1 MEKLLRPR
9 YGTVALVMAVCLG
22 LMALI
27 LPRFPDKACNFSLW
41 AFIVSEYVFAS
52 IIAVCV
58 QLQALRQSLFNLRL
72 TPVFA
77 SVGLM
82 FLVGAVGIVLNPVAR
97 LSPDGVASIGL
108 AQLTIMN
115 LGILF
120 SLIALTGPQQLKAE
134 EIGSE
139 DSDAAASTSTKIKRL
154 TQIRIKALSKSHDS
168 LPAQE
173 LPVDYGSAQSQAT
186 SDQQIIDTSQMT
198 ARETAPRM
206 PSQPISAK
214 SQQESQTNHQKTGR
228 ISVQQL
234 MQRLQKPGGRSS
246 DASTVERPAI
256 AASGQAEDGQNQIAK
271 ELPPEI
277 KRLPSVNSAKTQV
290 KAIDPNKPTN
300 SAISKLQALSASG
313 TGAAGLFQPGNSLQG
328 TEQAGLRS
336 VLDRLDNEEAIPTN
350 VPMNVPDAASAHPQ
364 VESSAVASTL
374 FKESVDKDMD
384 NAFAKIVPAEAQ
396 REITNVRKE
405 PRIEPVASAEILT
418 PAAPFQ
424 FAPAKNDLNEAS
436 IEQSSAAASTVFK
449 QPVDKDMDNIFAKIA
464 PSEAQKEVSSM
475 GAIKESVSAPATDEP
490 KVFKEKVD
498 NQLEDIFS
506 GLAPA
511 EAQKEVKDRAVSQQA
526 VAKTSDEIT
535 GDRGTV
541 SLSNVDSTKEQKSV
555 VPELKDFGRLS
566 ARASA
571 EHESST
577 QAGTM
582 KTIGKLLIDAQ
593 SVENIIKKAE
603 SGKITINLPS
613 ARVISLQRGQ
623 GIQNLL
629 ESIDNCQGVEGSML
643 VGGDGLVISSTFA
656 TAGDRDGTGVLAH
669 GMVGNTN
676 LAMLK
681 LDIGKLEQMI
691 MVSKVKENNETKYAT
706 TVLTDVE
713 VGMLAVFLNTKLL
726 AGLDQ
731 LIETITTIAHG

>member
-22 LMALI
+22 LMALV
-27 LPRFPDKACNFSLW
+27 LPRFPDKACNFPLW
-41 AFIVSEYVFAS
+41 AFIVSEYVFAG
-52 IIAVCV
+52 IITVCV

-108 AQLTIMN
+108 AQLTIIN

-154 TQIRIKALSKSHDS
+154 TQIRIKALSKSHDG

-173 LPVDYGSAQSQAT
+173 LPADGSAQSQAT

-198 ARETAPRM
+198 ARETAPHM

-271 ELPPEI
+271 ESPPEI
-277 KRLPSVNSAKTQV
+277 RRLPSVNPAKTQV
-290 KAIDPNKPTN
+290 KAIDPNKPTS

-350 VPMNVPDAASAHPQ
+350 VADAASAHPQ

-405 PRIEPVASAEILT
+405 PRIESVASAEILT

-449 QPVDKDMDNIFAKIA
+449 QPVNKDMDNIFAKIA